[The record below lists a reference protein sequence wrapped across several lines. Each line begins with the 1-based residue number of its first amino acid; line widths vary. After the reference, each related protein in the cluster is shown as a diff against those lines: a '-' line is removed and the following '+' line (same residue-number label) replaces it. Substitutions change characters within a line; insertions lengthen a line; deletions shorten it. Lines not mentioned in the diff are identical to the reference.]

1 MLKWTRNENKYRS
14 NASPSPLVYCVVLN
28 YNGLDLNDICISSLL
43 KTNYP
48 NNKILFVDNGSSDE
62 SVEKIRNQ
70 FPSVEILENGSNL
83 FFAKGNNRGIR
94 VALQRGAD
102 YIFILNNDT
111 KTDPSCLSLL
121 ISFMEEMPQTG
132 ACQPLLCRMDNP
144 ELIASAGCRLSLSGR
159 AWDDYFNTPSNALGI
174 TPRQV
179 TGVTGGAMLVRAE
192 VLRKV
197 GLFDEKYRMYFEDV
211 DLSLRILKE
220 GYNLH
225 IVPQAKVLHS
235 VSATTSAYFH
245 QLRIQLSETNS
256 YRIILTHFP
265 LSLAFFSY
273 PLSLLF
279 SLGVAYRAVLH
290 GSTKQAGAAIRGF
303 TTGILLLI
311 PTIINRIR
319 SKSDHKS
326 VDINA
331 IDWQTIFP
339 PKGYNRKNDK

>member
-1 MLKWTRNENKYRS
+1 MLKWTRNENRYKS
-14 NASPSPLVYCVVLN
+14 STPPAPLVYCVVLN

-43 KTNYP
+43 ETNYP
-48 NNKILFVDNGSSDE
+48 NYKILFVDNGSSDE
-62 SVEKIRNQ
+62 SVERVRNQ

-83 FFAKGNNRGIR
+83 LFAEGNNRGIL
-94 VALQRGAD
+94 VALQQGAD

-121 ISFMEEMPQTG
+121 ISFMEEMPQAG

-144 ELIASAGCRLSLSGR
+144 ELIASAGCRISLSGR
-159 AWDDYFNTPSNALGI
+159 AWDDYFNSPSNSLGSA
-174 TPRQV
+174 PRQV
-179 TGVTGGAMLVRAE
+179 TGVTGGAMLARAE

-211 DLSLRILKE
+211 DLSLRIRKE
-220 GYNLH
+220 DYSLY

-235 VSATTSAYFH
+235 VSATTNAYSQRLH
-245 QLRIQLSETNS
+245 IQLSEANS

-279 SLGVAYRAVLH
+279 SLGVALRAVLR
-290 GSTKQAGAAIRGF
+290 GSIKQAGAAIRGF
-303 TTGILLLI
+303 ATGIFLLI
-311 PTIINRIR
+311 PTIITRVR
-319 SKSDHKS
+319 SKSYHKT

-331 IDWQTIFP
+331 IDWQIIFP
-339 PKGYNRKNDK
+339 PKSQNKKK